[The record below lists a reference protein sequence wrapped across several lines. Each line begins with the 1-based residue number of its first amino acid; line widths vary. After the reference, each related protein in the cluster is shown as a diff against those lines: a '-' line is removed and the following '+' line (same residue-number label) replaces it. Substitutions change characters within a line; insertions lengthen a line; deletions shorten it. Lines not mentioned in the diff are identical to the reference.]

1 MKRGGKRGRLVGAGV
16 AGRKGG
22 DACVAHGGSCDA
34 MAQQGEGDASVPTP
48 HNPTPAPMGTKALPK
63 RHDKIP
69 TRERDGDEGDASVP
83 TPHRPPPPPL
93 RVIERREPSGA

>member
-34 MAQQGEGDASVPTP
+34 MAQQGEGDASV
-48 HNPTPAPMGTKALPK
+48 MIKYLPVK
-63 RHDKIP
+63 
-69 TRERDGDEGDASVP
+69 GG
-83 TPHRPPPPPL
+83 
-93 RVIERREPSGA
+93 ERRANRLALTR

>member
-34 MAQQGEGDASVPTP
+34 MAQQGEGDASVPT
-48 HNPTPAPMGTKALPK
+48 HRI
-63 RHDKIP
+63 RH
-69 TRERDGDEGDASVP
+69 
-83 TPHRPPPPPL
+83 PPL
-93 RVIERREPSGA
+93 SLTLLPESKKRFRSAEKSATHSPVA

>member
-34 MAQQGEGDASVPTP
+34 MAQQGEGDASVPT
-48 HNPTPAPMGTKALPK
+48 HRI
-63 RHDKIP
+63 RHP
-69 TRERDGDEGDASVP
+69 RSYGDEGAS
-83 TPHRPPPPPL
+83 
-93 RVIERREPSGA
+93 EAS

>member
-34 MAQQGEGDASVPTP
+34 MVQQGEGDASVPT
-48 HNPTPAPMGTKALPK
+48 HRI
-63 RHDKIP
+63 RHP
-69 TRERDGDEGDASVP
+69 
-83 TPHRPPPPPL
+83 RPY
-93 RVIERREPSGA
+93 G